1 MPKNDKKKLIDF
13 TTPVGTA
20 KYPHLNNP
28 DTAFDAEGKY
38 KSEILLSTA
47 DAKGLMDL
55 INSSAKEAFGDAE
68 FRVPF
73 QKDEETGQVSFKAQ
87 SKYKPKFFD
96 ASGQVVPPA
105 SVPRIGGGSQLKLRG
120 YLNVY
125 MITKTNVGVSLVL
138 QDVQI
143 VEATT
148 MTNGASAA
156 FAAVEG
162 GGFTVDLE
170 EVTADVD
177 NFDF

>member
-1 MPKNDKKKLIDF
+1 
-13 TTPVGTA
+13 
-20 KYPHLNNP
+20 
-28 DTAFDAEGKY
+28 
-38 KSEILLSTA
+38 
-47 DAKGLMDL
+47 
-55 INSSAKEAFGDAE
+55 
-68 FRVPF
+68 
-73 QKDEETGQVSFKAQ
+73 
-87 SKYKPKFFD
+87 
-96 ASGQVVPPA
+96 
-105 SVPRIGGGSQLKLRG
+105 
-120 YLNVY
+120 